1 MSRPPVAIK
10 PAGAVDRFGSGMPAI
25 GSHDES
31 TLPDRRDG
39 PYIDRIRW
47 ESLSGNGFGAGWSLA
62 GTEAVLLFQNT
73 TKFEGNLVSRIGLWQ
88 QIKSLFELA
97 AVRHRVVRISR
108 CKKDRDVGESAAGL
122 AGEVG

>member
-62 GTEAVLLFQNT
+62 GTDERHAG
-73 TKFEGNLVSRIGLWQ
+73 TKPKSRYV
-88 QIKSLFELA
+88 KPRF
-97 AVRHRVVRISR
+97 
-108 CKKDRDVGESAAGL
+108 VGAEDEEPCCFFKTLRS
-122 AGEVG
+122 